1 MLTASYALYQIHLIL
16 TMTSITKPLKL
27 SILSCTIFLVLIEFG
42 DCEDLFRFIPYASPF
57 SRTIHRRVHPFHPIR
72 DHLVAVPK
80 APPQPSQT
88 KQIEPNL
95 THTPNEIAFGATSA
109 NISIK
114 AVEHHSTSTQS
125 NYEASNDATH
135 TIFEANV
142 QSNYDVFGTQDSH
155 RFESLDFWNVTDKP
169 VLVNGHIGFVPFG
182 DSIFMNG
189 FYNGLKTTSH
199 RARIPNYANVQHE
212 LCSRPTAKFSEPY
225 KLANCTYILDT
236 FNGVFSSRANF
247 SDNHFSIEH
256 IQYAHRYHEMAI
268 INRIRVERSPNAP
281 NDEGKSD
288 FLFRRETKPNSL
300 YSNLYSTFFL
310 LY

>member
-1 MLTASYALYQIHLIL
+1 MART
-16 TMTSITKPLKL
+16 TKRLKL
-27 SILSCTIFLVLIEFG
+27 SILVCTIFLVLIGFG
-42 DCEDLFRFIPYASPF
+42 DCDDLFRFIPYASPF
-57 SRTIHRRVHPFHPIR
+57 SRVIHRRVHPFHPIR
-72 DHLVAVPK
+72 DHLVPIPI
-80 APPQPSQT
+80 APPQPTQS
-88 KQIEPNL
+88 KQIVPNL
-95 THTPNEIAFGATSA
+95 THTLNAIAFGATSA

-114 AVEHHSTSTQS
+114 AVEHQGTSTQS
-125 NYEASNDATH
+125 NYQTSNDATH
-135 TIFEANV
+135 TIFEANI

-155 RFESLDFWNVTDKP
+155 RFESFEFWNVKDKP

-199 RARIPNYANVQHE
+199 RARVPNYANVQHE
-212 LCSRPTAKFSEPY
+212 LCSRPSATFSEAY
-225 KLANCTYILDT
+225 KSANCTYILDT

-268 INRIRVERSPNAP
+268 INRIRVERNPNAP
-281 NDEGKSD
+281 NNEGKSY
-288 FLFRRETKPNSL
+288 FLNSFL
-300 YSNLYSTFFL
+300 QPSTFIFL